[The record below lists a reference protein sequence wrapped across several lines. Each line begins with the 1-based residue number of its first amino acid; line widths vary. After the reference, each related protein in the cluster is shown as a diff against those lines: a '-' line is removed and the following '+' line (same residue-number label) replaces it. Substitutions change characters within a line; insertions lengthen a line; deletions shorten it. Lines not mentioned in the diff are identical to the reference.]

1 MACRASFAGILC
13 FLFLGSLSPLSA
25 APPYRASL
33 PLDIPLTTVSVGLA
47 VWGNY
52 LLQNM
57 EPDAE
62 VTSKKDL
69 LPWDRPFAGVWNPPA
84 ATASNVLAG
93 LAAAPLVLGGGAWA
107 RGEANGRDFATV
119 TLMYAQVMAIQSG
132 VNLAVRSLKVWN
144 RPFLLGS
151 EGGSARKEGEAYGSF
166 YSGHASAAFA
176 TAVFLG
182 IYFQNLYPESRYV
195 PAVWAGGLSLAVLV
209 SSLRVAAGKHYPTD
223 VIVGGL
229 MGSLISY
236 GVLKLHETK
245 DRSANL
251 TATPGGLYFTCSF

>member
-1 MACRASFAGILC
+1 
-13 FLFLGSLSPLSA
+13 
-25 APPYRASL
+25 
-33 PLDIPLTTVSVGLA
+33 LDIPLTTVSVGLA

-62 VTSKKDL
+62 EKPKEDL
-69 LPWDRPFAGVWNPPA
+69 LPWDRPFAGVWNPAA

-93 LAAAPLVLGGGAWA
+93 LAAVPLVLGGGAWA
-107 RGEANGRDFATV
+107 RGEANGRDFATLA
-119 TLMYAQVMAIQSG
+119 LMYAQVMAIQSG
-132 VNLAVRSLKVWN
+132 VNLAVRSLKIWK
-144 RPFLLGS
+144 RPFLLGND
-151 EGGSARKEGEAYGSF
+151 GGSARQEGEAHGSF

-182 IYFQNLYPESRYV
+182 VYFQNLYPGSRYT

-236 GVLKLHETK
+236 GVLKLHESK
-245 DRSANL
+245 DQNTNL
-251 TATPGGLYFTCSF
+251 TASPGGLYFSYSF